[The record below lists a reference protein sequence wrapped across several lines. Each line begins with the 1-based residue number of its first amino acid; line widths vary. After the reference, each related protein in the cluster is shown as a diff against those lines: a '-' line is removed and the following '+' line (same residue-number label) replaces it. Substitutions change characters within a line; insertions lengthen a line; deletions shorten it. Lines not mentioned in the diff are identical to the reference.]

1 MTKKKCPPRIKPHSR
16 RSLSK
21 QLANS
26 GRKGN
31 SSHKGTRLQVWS
43 TDDMRNALVMY
54 FSQRAPG
61 YVGPTYGYKKIAG
74 TFGIPRET
82 FRRRLSGPLQGLFGH
97 LSGGKDLP
105 RIFTSNEE
113 VELAN
118 HISSFAQAGFP
129 FTPVEIRSLAFEYAD
144 DRGIEGFSVIHTN
157 AGRKWFKGFMRRQDG
172 LALKS
177 PKLLSVY
184 RAKCANRDVINRWFD
199 VFESVLSKYNIT
211 SPINIWNVDECGCID
226 TPRPKKVVCPVRAR
240 PNQLCASEK
249 GETSTAVVFINA
261 AGYHLKP
268 LVIHKGARVQ
278 DRWKEGML
286 EGTTLGAS
294 ENGWID
300 KHLFFNY
307 AKKLVEYLESIHELG
322 PNKHNVLLMDSH
334 NSHTFNFQ
342 FIKLMNK
349 NNIEVLALPSHTTHC
364 LQPLD
369 DVPFANF
376 KNFWYEGVREN
387 VKSSGAKKLAKTE
400 FFQIFSPA
408 WKRAVTVNQI
418 KAGFRNTGIWP
429 VNRTAIPD
437 SKIGPS
443 LENSKNVN

>member
-1 MTKKKCPPRIKPHSR
+1 MTKSKRPPRVKPRSR
-16 RSLSK
+16 RSLPR
-21 QLANS
+21 QLVNN
-26 GRKGN
+26 GRKAN
-31 SSHKGTRLQVWS
+31 SSHKGQHLQVWA
-43 TDDMRNALVMY
+43 TDDMKNALIMY

-61 YVGPTYGYKKIAG
+61 YTGAVFGYKKISG
-74 TFGIPRET
+74 IFGIPRET
-82 FRRRLSGPLQGLFGH
+82 FRRRLKGPLQGLFGH
-97 LSGGKDLP
+97 LSGGKDVP
-105 RIFTSNEE
+105 RIFTTNEE
-113 VELAN
+113 IDLAG
-118 HISSFAQAGFP
+118 HISSFAQSGFP
-129 FTPVEIRSLAFEYAD
+129 FTPVEIRSLAFEYAEE
-144 DRGIEGFSVIHTN
+144 RGIEGFSAIHSN
-157 AGRKWFKGFMRRQDG
+157 AGRKWFNGFMRRQDG

-184 RAKCANRDVINRWFD
+184 RAKCANRDVINGWFD
-199 VFESVLSKYNIT
+199 VYESVIEKHKID

-249 GETSTAVVFINA
+249 GETSTAVVFISA

-278 DRWKEGML
+278 DRWKEGMI

-300 KHLFFNY
+300 KRLFYNY
-307 AKKLVEYLESIHELG
+307 GKKFVEYLESIQAVG
-322 PNKHNVLLMDSH
+322 PDKHNILLMDSH

-342 FIKLMNK
+342 FIQLMNQ
-349 NNIEVLALPSHTTHC
+349 NNIDVLALPSHTTHC

-376 KNFWYEGVREN
+376 KNFWYEGVREY

-400 FFQIFSPA
+400 FFQIFTPA
-408 WKRAVTVNQI
+408 WRKACTVNQI

-429 VNRTAIPD
+429 VNRDAIPD

-443 LENSKNVN
+443 LANSKNVN